1 MNGERNFRSRLT
13 FVFLAAALLSL
24 LAGPLQAQGLPE
36 DGVDI
41 EDQAGP
47 SDAPVPAES
56 KLPGKLETFEILGVS
71 WLPGFCETAPRK
83 PECASQTADRF
94 DASHFTLHGVWRLAA
109 KTCTAASTNS
119 GGGDPGKPWLEMP
132 AIDIPEDLKAE
143 LALKMPG
150 VASGLDRYQ
159 WHRYGVCSG
168 MTQEEFFRRALR
180 LVDEINASPLASL
193 FAASIGR
200 EINEQQINDA
210 LVAAFGDGARGKV
223 KMRCKSDGARQV
235 ITGLTFGLARLP
247 ATVSLDGL
255 LANAAPVA
263 IGCTAGMVDAAGF
276 Q

>member
-1 MNGERNFRSRLT
+1 MNGARNSRCRLT
-13 FVFLAAALLSL
+13 FVILASALLSL

-41 EDQAGP
+41 EDQAAP
-47 SDAPVPAES
+47 SDAPVPTES

-71 WLPGFCETAPRK
+71 WSPGFCETAPRK

-94 DASHFTLHGVWRLAA
+94 DASHFTLHGVWRLGVKTCVAA
-109 KTCTAASTNS
+109 KTTS
-119 GGGDPGKPWLEMP
+119 GGDRDKPWLEMP
-132 AIDIPEDLKAE
+132 EIDISADLKAE

-159 WHRYGVCSG
+159 WQRYGICSG
-168 MTQEEFFRRALR
+168 MTEEEFFRRALR

-200 EINEQQINDA
+200 EINERQINDA
-210 LVAAFGDGARGKV
+210 LVAGFGDGARGKV
-223 KMRCKSDGARQV
+223 KMRCKSDGGRQV

-263 IGCTAGMVDAAGF
+263 IGCKAGIVDAAGF